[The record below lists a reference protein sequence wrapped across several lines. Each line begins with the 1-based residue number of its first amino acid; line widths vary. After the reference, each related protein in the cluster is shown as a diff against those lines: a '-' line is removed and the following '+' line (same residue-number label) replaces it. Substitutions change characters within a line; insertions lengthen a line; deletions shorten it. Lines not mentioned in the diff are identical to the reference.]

1 MNKTQTSLVAGVTSA
16 AAAVGNAS
24 AALCRAVVLAFLGG
38 IDGDS
43 VVLAIRDGAA
53 SVDVSAGS
61 LAVYCSQARRI
72 GAAGDKTLKTLKTE
86 AEQAGAWPSMSTA
99 IKVFEIATVTAAGR
113 PAGQGKGKTT
123 APAAAGTD
131 TDEGDPAPTGTK
143 AVEPT
148 GAAQMLQQLRTL
160 RAALPGLKAA
170 PSVLDSCDAF
180 IAMVKVEFK
189 L

>member
-1 MNKTQTSLVAGVTSA
+1 MNKTQASLVSGVTSA

-24 AALCRAVVLAFLGG
+24 AALCKAVVLAFLGG

-43 VVLAIRDGAA
+43 VVQAIRDGAA

-72 GAAGDKTLKTLKTE
+72 GAAGDKTLKALKSE
-86 AEQAGAWPSMSTA
+86 AEKAGAWPSMSTA
-99 IKVFEIATVTAAGR
+99 IRVFDIGTVTAAGR

-123 APAAAGTD
+123 APAAADAD
-131 TDEGDPAPTGTK
+131 TDGDPAPTGAK
-143 AVEPT
+143 LPEPN

-180 IAMVKVEFK
+180 IATIKVEFK